1 MSGTQATSQ
10 IPAMCRGRGLNVTP
24 WVLQVL
30 LGFQFAMAGLAKVLG
45 DPAMVEM
52 FATIGQ
58 CRTYFTTGRA
68 AEAMGPVW
76 SFLDLTPLG
85 RQETWEDSPEG
96 YPQDPPYSWWRLRD
110 EFESAIG
117 EERS

>member
-10 IPAMCRGRGLNVTP
+10 IPATSRGRGLSVTL

-30 LGFQFAMAGLAKVLG
+30 LAFQFAMAGLAKVLG

-58 CRTYFTTGRA
+58 
-68 AEAMGPVW
+68 
-76 SFLDLTPLG
+76 
-85 RQETWEDSPEG
+85 
-96 YPQDPPYSWWRLRD
+96 
-110 EFESAIG
+110 
-117 EERS
+117 